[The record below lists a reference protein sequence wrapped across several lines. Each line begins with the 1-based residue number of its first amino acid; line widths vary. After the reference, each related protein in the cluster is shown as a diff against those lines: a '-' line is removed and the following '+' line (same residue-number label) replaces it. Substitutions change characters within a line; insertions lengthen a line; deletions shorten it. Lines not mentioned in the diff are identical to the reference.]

1 MTKLPRPLP
10 RASAVWLGIIGGA
23 AALDYWCDLGD
34 PDQDTLSEF
43 TRAVFCVHTTTG
55 KVAFTA
61 ALGVGA
67 TWLHS
72 HILKELG

>member
-1 MTKLPRPLP
+1 MLPRPLP
-10 RASAVWLGIIGGA
+10 KASAVWLGIIGGA

-43 TRAVFCVHTTTG
+43 TRLMFRVHTPAG

-61 ALGVGA
+61 ALAGGA

-72 HILKELG
+72 HILKELT